1 MPDAANNMPNFH
13 DNFVY
18 GIDASRRVMVPAR
31 WRPDDKKTVF
41 TALAWPLIG
50 PAQHILVL
58 PPERWKLMMDK
69 LKTQSLMDGRVAAL
83 ERRIGAA
90 SAELVMDQV
99 GRFCLPENLTQAAG
113 LVKEAQFVGRLDKFE
128 IWNPERYQAS
138 SLADAD
144 LAASVAREINL

>member
-1 MPDAANNMPNFH
+1 MPNAENNIPNFH
-13 DNFVY
+13 GDFVY

-31 WRPDDKKTVF
+31 WRPEDKKTVF
-41 TALAWPLIG
+41 TALLWPLG
-50 PAQHILVL
+50 ANQHILVL
-58 PPERWKLMMDK
+58 PPERWKLMLDK
-69 LKTQSLMDGRVAAL
+69 LKAQSLMDSRVAAL

-99 GRFCLPENLTQAAG
+99 GRFCVPEHLAQAAG
-113 LVKEAQFVGRLDKFE
+113 LGKEAQFVGRLDKFE

-138 SLADAD
+138 SLADAE